1 MAFRFG
7 EKHFYIEKRRKLCYN
22 KLRKA
27 VSVMWKTKRIETKLN
42 EKQFLDRLKTFCR
55 DKTRFD
61 KGYNDKDVFVVKRN
75 RSKFW
80 LCKHYAH
87 VGKTD
92 GYANDCIYFQYIVN
106 KNGYIDIEY
115 RFGKRLLFL
124 IPFIICFTAGIVLWT
139 TLVYDAI
146 AFDNVQWGGL
156 CVTALFWIF
165 GLVGMLFRSRKE
177 RVLLEK
183 HLLRICSIKS

>member
-1 MAFRFG
+1 MKIIIPA
-7 EKHFYIEKRRKLCYN
+7 
-22 KLRKA
+22 
-27 VSVMWKTKRIETKLN
+27 
-42 EKQFLDRLKTFCR
+42 KQLTSR
-55 DKTRFD
+55 DFSTDIVVDNVFD
-61 KGYNDKDVFVVKRN
+61 KVEV
-75 RSKFW
+75 
-80 LCKHYAH
+80 
-87 VGKTD
+87 T
-92 GYANDCIYFQYIVN
+92 QYIVN

-115 RFGKRLLFL
+115 RFGKLLLFV
-124 IPFIICFTAGIVLWT
+124 IPFIICFTAGIALWT

>member
-1 MAFRFG
+1 
-7 EKHFYIEKRRKLCYN
+7 
-22 KLRKA
+22 
-27 VSVMWKTKRIETKLN
+27 MWKTKRIETKLN

-87 VGKTD
+87 VGKID

-115 RFGKRLLFL
+115 RFGKLLL
-124 IPFIICFTAGIVLWT
+124 SVIPFIICFTAGIALWT

-146 AFDNVQWGGL
+146 AFDNAQWGGL

-165 GLVGMLFRSRKE
+165 GLVGMMFRSKKE
-177 RVLLEK
+177 RALVEE

>member
-1 MAFRFG
+1 
-7 EKHFYIEKRRKLCYN
+7 
-22 KLRKA
+22 
-27 VSVMWKTKRIETKLN
+27 MWKTKRIETKLN
-42 EKQFLDRLKTFCR
+42 EKQFLGRLKTFCR

-115 RFGKRLLFL
+115 RFGKLLLFV
-124 IPFIICFTAGIVLWT
+124 IPFIICFTAGIALWT